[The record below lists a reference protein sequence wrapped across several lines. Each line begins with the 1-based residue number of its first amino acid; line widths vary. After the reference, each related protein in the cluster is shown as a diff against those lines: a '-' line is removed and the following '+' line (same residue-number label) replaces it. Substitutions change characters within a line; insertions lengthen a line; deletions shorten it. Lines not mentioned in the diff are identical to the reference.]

1 MPNEDAWATLR
12 ELVRTQDL
20 AVLGTDSDG
29 HPYTSLVAFDTT
41 EDLQGLFFV
50 TSRETRKY
58 RNLRGNP
65 RVSLLIDDRSHSV
78 ADFQRAA
85 AVTVLGRLCPM
96 ESAEEEKRKD
106 HFQRRHPHLRDF
118 VGSPGCALV
127 KIKVERYLLVRRFQ
141 EVVELLP

>member
-20 AVLGTDSDG
+20 AVLGTDGDG

-41 EDLQGLFFV
+41 EDLRGILFA

-65 RVSLLIDDRSHSV
+65 RVSLLIDNRSHSV

-85 AVTVLGRLCPM
+85 AVTVQGTLCPM
-96 ESAEEEKRKD
+96 ESPEEEKLRD
-106 HFQRRHPHLRDF
+106 HFQRRHPHLREF
-118 VGSPGCALV
+118 VGSVDCALV
-127 KIKVERYLLVRRFQ
+127 KIKVDRYFLVRRFQ
-141 EVVELLP
+141 EVLELVP